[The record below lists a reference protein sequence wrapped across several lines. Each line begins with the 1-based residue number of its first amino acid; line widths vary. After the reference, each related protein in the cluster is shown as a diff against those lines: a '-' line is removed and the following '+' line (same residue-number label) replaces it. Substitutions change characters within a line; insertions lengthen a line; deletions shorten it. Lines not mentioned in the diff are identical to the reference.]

1 MAVSL
6 RDIRSGAVIVLLLG
20 IPILLLRST
29 IQEPQ
34 HMSGFDRAVHR
45 IGAPLEAGVTY
56 SAKWVG
62 SFFERWVFQARM
74 LDEKEKLEE
83 QTRDFKRQLV
93 ELAQLR
99 EENRQLRRALQMRDQ
114 VPEDLL
120 SAAVTGVEQSPFF
133 RVVKIS
139 VDRGDSY
146 VRPGM
151 AVLAPDG
158 VVGRIN
164 RTHANH
170 SDVMLITDPE
180 SKIAVEV
187 ASTRCPGILEGL
199 GEDQCRVRIISCD
212 QPVRE
217 GDVIQTSG
225 VDDLFPKGHPVG
237 RVVSVD
243 RKVDSQVVE
252 VVPSVRFDRLDM
264 VWVVLANA
272 PPADPQAGAPRPRA
286 PARGLSPVP

>member
-6 RDIRSGAVIVLLLG
+6 RDVRSGAIIVVLLG
-20 IPILLLRST
+20 IPIFLLRST
-29 IQEPQ
+29 LQDPQ

-45 IGAPLEAGVTY
+45 IGGPLESGVTY
-56 SAKWVG
+56 SARWVG

-74 LDEKEKLEE
+74 LDEKEALEE
-83 QTRDFKRQLV
+83 EMRDFKRELV

-139 VDRGDSY
+139 VDRGDDY
-146 VRPGM
+146 VRPDM

-158 VVGRIN
+158 VVGRIS
-164 RTHANH
+164 RTHARH

-187 ASTRCPGILEGL
+187 ARTRCPGILEGA
-199 GEDQCRVRIISCD
+199 GEDNCRVRIISCD
-212 QPVRE
+212 EPVVE

-237 RVVSVD
+237 RVVAVE
-243 RKVDSQVVE
+243 RKVDAQMVD
-252 VVPSVRFDRLDM
+252 VVPTVRFDRLDM

-272 PPADPQAGAPRPRA
+272 PPPDPEAGNPRPRL
-286 PARGLSPVP
+286 PSRGLTPMR

>member
-1 MAVSL
+1 MN
-6 RDIRSGAVIVLLLG
+6 
-20 IPILLLRST
+20 
-29 IQEPQ
+29 
-34 HMSGFDRAVHR
+34 GFDRAVHR

-56 SAKWVG
+56 SARWVG

-74 LDEKEKLEE
+74 LEEKQALEE
-83 QTRDFKRQLV
+83 QTREQKRQLV

-139 VDRGDSY
+139 VDRGDDY

-164 RTHANH
+164 RTHAEH
-170 SDVMLITDPE
+170 ADVMLITDPE

-187 ASTRCPGILEGL
+187 ARTRCPGILEGA
-199 GEDQCRVRIISCD
+199 GEDVTKVRIISCD
-212 QPVRE
+212 EPVVE

-237 RVVSVD
+237 RVVTVD
-243 RKVDSQVVE
+243 RKVDAQLVD

-272 PPADPQAGAPRPRA
+272 PAADPQAGKPRA
-286 PARGLSPVP
+286 RVPARGLGPMR

>member
-6 RDIRSGAVIVLLLG
+6 RDIRSGAIIVVLLG

-29 IQEPQ
+29 LQDPH
-34 HMSGFDRAVHR
+34 HMNGFDRAVHR

-56 SAKWVG
+56 SARWVG

-74 LDEKEKLEE
+74 LDEKEALEE
-83 QTRDFKRQLV
+83 QTRDQKRQLV

-120 SAAVTGVEQSPFF
+120 AAAVTGVEQSPFF

-139 VDRGDSY
+139 VDRGDDY

-164 RTHANH
+164 RTHAAH

-187 ASTRCPGILEGL
+187 ARTRCPGILEGA
-199 GEDQCRVRIISCD
+199 GEDTCKVRIISCD
-212 QPVRE
+212 EPIVE

-237 RVVSVD
+237 IVASVD
-243 RKVDSQVVE
+243 RKVDAQLVD

-272 PPADPQAGAPRPRA
+272 PPADPQAGKPRA
-286 PARGLSPVP
+286 RVPARGLGPLR

>member
-6 RDIRSGAVIVLLLG
+6 RDVRSGAIIVLLLG
-20 IPILLLRST
+20 VPIVLLRST
-29 IQEPQ
+29 LQDP
-34 HMSGFDRAVHR
+34 HRMNGFDRAVHR

-56 SAKWVG
+56 SARWVG

-74 LDEKEKLEE
+74 LDEKEALEE
-83 QTRDFKRQLV
+83 QNRDHKRELV

-99 EENRQLRRALQMRDQ
+99 EQNRQLRRALQMRDQ

-164 RTHANH
+164 RTHGLH

-187 ASTRCPGILEGL
+187 ARTRCPGILEGV
-199 GEDQCRVRIISCD
+199 GEDMCRVRIISCD
-212 QPVRE
+212 EAVVE

-237 RVVSVD
+237 RVAGVE
-243 RKVDSQVVE
+243 RKVDAQLVDVI
-252 VVPSVRFDRLDM
+252 PSVRFDRLDM

-272 PPADPQAGAPRPRA
+272 PEADPQAGKPRA
-286 PARGLSPVP
+286 RQPARGLSPMR

>member
-6 RDIRSGAVIVLLLG
+6 RDIRSGAVIVVLLA

-29 IQEPQ
+29 LQDP
-34 HMSGFDRAVHR
+34 HRMNGFDRAVHR

-56 SAKWVG
+56 SARWVG
-62 SFFERWVFQARM
+62 SFFERWIFQAQM
-74 LDEKEKLEE
+74 LDDKQALEE
-83 QTRDFKRQLV
+83 QVRDYKRQLV
-93 ELAQLR
+93 EFAQLR

-139 VDRGDSY
+139 VDRGDAY
-146 VRPGM
+146 VRPDM
-151 AVLAPDG
+151 AVLSPDG

-164 RTHANH
+164 RTHAEH

-187 ASTRCPGILEGL
+187 ARTRCPGILEGL
-199 GEDQCRVRIISCD
+199 GEDSCKVRIISCD
-212 QPVRE
+212 EPVLE

-237 RVVSVD
+237 RVTSVD
-243 RKVDSQVVE
+243 AKVDAQVVE
-252 VVPSVRFDRLDM
+252 VIPSVRFDRLDM
-264 VWVVLANA
+264 VWIVLANA
-272 PPADPQAGAPRPRA
+272 PPPDPQAGKPRA
-286 PARGLSPVP
+286 RTPARGLSPMR

>member
-1 MAVSL
+1 MAISL
-6 RDIRSGAVIVLLLG
+6 RDVRSGAIIVLLLG
-20 IPILLLRST
+20 IPLMLLRST
-29 IQEPQ
+29 LQDPH
-34 HMSGFDRAVHR
+34 HMNGFDRAVHR

-56 SAKWVG
+56 SARWVG
-62 SFFERWVFQARM
+62 SFFERWIFQASM
-74 LDEKEKLEE
+74 LDDKLRLEE
-83 QTRDFKRQLV
+83 ENREHKRELV

-120 SAAVTGVEQSPFF
+120 SAAVTGREHSPFF
-133 RVVKIS
+133 RVVKID
-139 VDRGDSY
+139 VDRGDDY

-164 RTHANH
+164 RTHADH
-170 SDVMLITDPE
+170 SDVMLITDPA

-187 ASTRCPGILEGL
+187 ARTRCPGILEGL

-212 QPVRE
+212 EPVVE

-237 RVVSVD
+237 RVVSVE
-243 RKVDSQVVE
+243 RKVNAQLVDVI
-252 VVPSVRFDRLDM
+252 PSIRFDRLDM

-272 PPADPQAGAPRPRA
+272 PEADPRAGQPRA
-286 PARGLSPVP
+286 RQPARGLSPLH

>member
-6 RDIRSGAVIVLLLG
+6 RDVRSATIIIVLLG

-29 IQEPQ
+29 LQDPQ
-34 HMSGFDRAVHR
+34 HMSAFDRAVHR

-56 SAKWVG
+56 SARWVG
-62 SFFERWVFQARM
+62 SFFERWVFQASM
-74 LDEKEKLEE
+74 LDEKEDLEE
-83 QTRDFKRQLV
+83 KLREQKRQLV

-139 VDRGDSY
+139 VDRGDDY
-146 VRPGM
+146 VRPDM

-158 VVGRIN
+158 VVGRIS
-164 RTHANH
+164 RTHAEH

-187 ASTRCPGILEGL
+187 ARTRCPGILEGEPECYGR
-199 GEDQCRVRIISCD
+199 GECSDGPFGTGICMCTGGHHGADCMYSCSDGVRNGSEVNVDCGGLRCPACR
-212 QPVRE
+212 
-217 GDVIQTSG
+217 
-225 VDDLFPKGHPVG
+225 
-237 RVVSVD
+237 
-243 RKVDSQVVE
+243 
-252 VVPSVRFDRLDM
+252 
-264 VWVVLANA
+264 
-272 PPADPQAGAPRPRA
+272 
-286 PARGLSPVP
+286 

>member
-6 RDIRSGAVIVLLLG
+6 RDVRSGVVIAALLAL
-20 IPILLLRST
+20 PLLFLRST
-29 IQEPQ
+29 LQDPH
-34 HMSGFDRAVHR
+34 HMNGFDRAVHR

-56 SAKWVG
+56 SARWVG
-62 SFFERWVFQARM
+62 SFFERWIFQAQM
-74 LDEKEKLEE
+74 LDDKQALEE
-83 QTRDFKRQLV
+83 EARDYKRQLV

-139 VDRGDSY
+139 VDRGDAY
-146 VRPGM
+146 VRPDM

-164 RTHANH
+164 RTHADH

-187 ASTRCPGILEGL
+187 GRTRCPGILEGA
-199 GEDQCRVRIISCD
+199 GEDACKVRIISCD
-212 QPVRE
+212 EAVLE

-237 RVVSVD
+237 RVIAVD
-243 RKVDSQVVE
+243 PKVDAQLVDVI
-252 VVPSVRFDRLDM
+252 PTVRFDRLDM
-264 VWVVLANA
+264 VWIVLANA
-272 PPADPQAGAPRPRA
+272 PPADPLAGKPRPRS
-286 PARGLSPVP
+286 PARGLSPMR

>member
-1 MAVSL
+1 VAISL
-6 RDIRSGAVIVLLLG
+6 RDVRSIAIIVMLLA

-29 IQEPQ
+29 VQDPQ
-34 HMSGFDRAVHR
+34 HMNGFDRAVHR

-56 SAKWVG
+56 SARWVG
-62 SFFERWVFQARM
+62 SFFERWVFQASM
-74 LDEKEKLEE
+74 LEDKQKLEE
-83 QTRDFKRQLV
+83 QARDYKRQLV

-133 RVVKIS
+133 RVVKIT
-139 VDRGDSY
+139 VDRGDDY
-146 VRPGM
+146 VRPDM
-151 AVLAPDG
+151 AVLSPDG
-158 VVGRIN
+158 VVGRIS
-164 RTHANH
+164 RTHAGH

-187 ASTRCPGILEGL
+187 ARTRCPGILEGL
-199 GEDQCRVRIISCD
+199 GEDQCKVRIISCD
-212 QPVRE
+212 EPVVE

-237 RVVSVD
+237 RVVAVE
-243 RKVDSQVVE
+243 RKVDAQVVD
-252 VVPSVRFDRLDM
+252 VLPTVRFDRLDM

-272 PPADPQAGAPRPRA
+272 PPPDPQAGKPRPRL
-286 PARGLSPVP
+286 PARGLSPVR

>member
-1 MAVSL
+1 VAVSL
-6 RDIRSGAVIVLLLG
+6 RDVRSGAIIALLLG

-29 IQEPQ
+29 IADPH
-34 HMSGFDRAVHR
+34 HMNGFDRAVHR

-56 SAKWVG
+56 SARWVG

-74 LDEKEKLEE
+74 LDEKQALEE

-139 VDRGDSY
+139 VDRGDDY
-146 VRPGM
+146 VRPDM

-158 VVGRIN
+158 VVGRIS
-164 RTHANH
+164 RTHAQH

-187 ASTRCPGILEGL
+187 ARTRCPGILEGA
-199 GEDQCRVRIISCD
+199 GEDQCKVRIISCD
-212 QPVRE
+212 EPVIE

-237 RVVSVD
+237 RVIAVD
-243 RKVDSQVVE
+243 RRVNAQLVD
-252 VVPSVRFDRLDM
+252 VVPTVRFDRLDM

-272 PPADPQAGAPRPRA
+272 PQADPQAGKPRA
-286 PARGLSPVP
+286 RMPARGVSPLR

>member
-1 MAVSL
+1 MAVSF
-6 RDIRSGAVIVLLLG
+6 RNIRSGAVIVLLLG
-20 IPILLLRST
+20 IPIVLLRST
-29 IQEPQ
+29 VQDPH
-34 HMSGFDRAVHR
+34 HMNAFDRAVHR

-56 SAKWVG
+56 SARWVG

-74 LDEKEKLEE
+74 LEDKQALEE
-83 QTRDFKRQLV
+83 QTRDQKRQLV
-93 ELAQLR
+93 ELAQLK

-164 RTHANH
+164 RTNAQH

-187 ASTRCPGILEGL
+187 ARTRCPGILEGA
-199 GEDQCRVRIISCD
+199 GEDMCKVRIISCD
-212 QPVRE
+212 EPVLE

-237 RVVSVD
+237 RVATVE
-243 RKVDSQVVE
+243 RKVDAQLVD

-272 PPADPQAGAPRPRA
+272 PQADPQAGKPRA
-286 PARGLSPVP
+286 RVPSRGLGPLR

>member
-6 RDIRSGAVIVLLLG
+6 RDVRSGAIIFVLLA
-20 IPILLLRST
+20 IPVLLLRST
-29 IQEPQ
+29 LQDP
-34 HMSGFDRAVHR
+34 HRMNGFDRAVHR

-56 SAKWVG
+56 SARWVG
-62 SFFERWVFQARM
+62 SFFDRWVFQARM
-74 LDEKEKLEE
+74 LDEKQKLEE
-83 QTRDFKRQLV
+83 QTREYKRQLV

-139 VDRGDSY
+139 VDRGDDY

-164 RTHANH
+164 RTHARH

-187 ASTRCPGILEGL
+187 ARTRCPGILEGL

-212 QPVRE
+212 EPVVE

-237 RVVSVD
+237 RVLAVD
-243 RKVDSQVVE
+243 RKVDAQIVD

-272 PPADPQAGAPRPRA
+272 PEADPQAGKPRPRQ
-286 PARGLSPVP
+286 PARGLTPLH

>member
-6 RDIRSGAVIVLLLG
+6 RDIRSGAIIVALLG

-29 IQEPQ
+29 VQDPH
-34 HMSGFDRAVHR
+34 HMNGFDRAVHR

-56 SAKWVG
+56 SARWVG

-74 LDEKEKLEE
+74 LEEKQALEE
-83 QTRDFKRQLV
+83 QTREQKRQLV

-139 VDRGDSY
+139 VDRGDDY

-164 RTHANH
+164 RTHAEH
-170 SDVMLITDPE
+170 ADVMLITDPE

-187 ASTRCPGILEGL
+187 ARTRCPGILEGA
-199 GEDQCRVRIISCD
+199 GEDVTKVRIISCD
-212 QPVRE
+212 EPVVE

-237 RVVSVD
+237 RAPLPCGNL
-243 RKVDSQVVE
+243 RPE
-252 VVPSVRFDRLDM
+252 RF
-264 VWVVLANA
+264 
-272 PPADPQAGAPRPRA
+272 
-286 PARGLSPVP
+286 

>member
-1 MAVSL
+1 VAVSL

-20 IPILLLRST
+20 IPLLLLRST
-29 IQEPQ
+29 VQEPQ
-34 HMSGFDRAVHR
+34 RMSGFDRAVHR
-45 IGAPLEAGVTY
+45 IGAPLEAGISY
-56 SAKWVG
+56 SAGWIG
-62 SFFERWVFQARM
+62 SFFERWVFQAQM
-74 LDEKEKLEE
+74 LDEKEDLEE
-83 QTRDFKRQLV
+83 QLREHKRELV

-139 VDRGDSY
+139 VDRGDDY

-164 RTHANH
+164 RTGPAH

-187 ASTRCPGILEGL
+187 ARTRCPGILEGL

-212 QPVRE
+212 EPVVE
-217 GDVIQTSG
+217 GDIIQTSG

-237 RVVSVD
+237 RAIAID

-272 PPADPQAGAPRPRA
+272 PEADPMAGIPRA
-286 PARGLSPVP
+286 RQPAMGLSPLH

>member
-1 MAVSL
+1 VAVSF
-6 RDIRSGAVIVLLLG
+6 RNIRSGAVIVLLLG
-20 IPILLLRST
+20 IPIVLLRST
-29 IQEPQ
+29 VQDPH
-34 HMSGFDRAVHR
+34 HMNAFDRAVHR

-56 SAKWVG
+56 SARWVG

-74 LDEKEKLEE
+74 LEDKQALEE
-83 QTRDFKRQLV
+83 QTRDQKRQLV
-93 ELAQLR
+93 ELAQLK

-114 VPEDLL
+114 V
-120 SAAVTGVEQSPFF
+120 
-133 RVVKIS
+133 VVKIS

-164 RTHANH
+164 RTNAQH

-187 ASTRCPGILEGL
+187 ARTRCPGILEGA
-199 GEDQCRVRIISCD
+199 GEDMCKVRIISCD
-212 QPVRE
+212 EPVLE

-237 RVVSVD
+237 RVATVE
-243 RKVDSQVVE
+243 RKVDAQLVD

-272 PPADPQAGAPRPRA
+272 PQADPQAGKPRA
-286 PARGLSPVP
+286 RVPSRGLGPLR

>member
-6 RDIRSGAVIVLLLG
+6 RDIRSGAIIVALLG

-29 IQEPQ
+29 VQDPH
-34 HMSGFDRAVHR
+34 HMNGFDRAVHR

-56 SAKWVG
+56 SARWVG

-74 LDEKEKLEE
+74 LEEKQALEE
-83 QTRDFKRQLV
+83 QTREQKRQLV

-139 VDRGDSY
+139 VDRGDDY

-164 RTHANH
+164 RTHAEH
-170 SDVMLITDPE
+170 ADVMLITDPE

-187 ASTRCPGILEGL
+187 ARTRCPGILEGA
-199 GEDQCRVRIISCD
+199 GEDVTKVRIISCD
-212 QPVRE
+212 EPVVE

-237 RVVSVD
+237 RVVTVD
-243 RKVDSQVVE
+243 RKVDAQLVD

-272 PPADPQAGAPRPRA
+272 PAADPQAGKPRA
-286 PARGLSPVP
+286 RVPARGLGPMR

>member
-6 RDIRSGAVIVLLLG
+6 RNIRSGAIIVVLLGL
-20 IPILLLRST
+20 PIVLLRST
-29 IQEPQ
+29 VQDPH
-34 HMSGFDRAVHR
+34 HMNAFDRAVHR

-56 SAKWVG
+56 SARWVG

-74 LDEKEKLEE
+74 LEDKQLLEE
-83 QTRDFKRQLV
+83 QARDQKRQLV
-93 ELAQLR
+93 ELAQLK

-164 RTHANH
+164 RTNAQH

-187 ASTRCPGILEGL
+187 ARTRCPGILEGA
-199 GEDQCRVRIISCD
+199 GEDMCKVRIISCD
-212 QPVRE
+212 EPVVE
-217 GDVIQTSG
+217 GDMIQTSG

-237 RVVSVD
+237 RVVTIE
-243 RKVDSQVVE
+243 RKVDAQLVD

-272 PPADPQAGAPRPRA
+272 PQSDPQAGKPRA
-286 PARGLSPVP
+286 RVPARGLGPLR